1 MVTGANKPFHR
12 QDSNNTVSQNAHLI
26 ADPKN
31 PSQDP
36 VNQIALAIEKLANR
50 NPQPSLLHSK
60 NTLTIYANLEKNEN
74 VENFAVLFHTT
85 LKTQPNLTEE
95 LKINHFHAHLRRL
108 ALKPFKN
115 IQRTTTTIG
124 DFFVVFRAR

>member
-36 VNQIALAIEKLANR
+36 VNQIALAMRNLQIVTPNHHFYTRKTHSQSTRIWKRMKTLKILQFFFIQHLKR
-50 NPQPSLLHSK
+50 NP
-60 NTLTIYANLEKNEN
+60 T
-74 VENFAVLFHTT
+74 
-85 LKTQPNLTEE
+85 
-95 LKINHFHAHLRRL
+95 
-108 ALKPFKN
+108 
-115 IQRTTTTIG
+115 
-124 DFFVVFRAR
+124 